1 MVKITKEVGY
11 PEGGKKY
18 KGPPDSVGQDP
29 RANIVT
35 NAFVPG
41 QKIDKGTKVKVQGT
55 GAMLKSKSKTAT
67 WF

>member
-1 MVKITKEVGY
+1 MTKTEVGY

-18 KGPPDSVGQDP
+18 KIEPGKVGQDP

-41 QKIDKGTKVKVQGT
+41 QKIDKGTKVTVQGV
-55 GAMLKSKSKTAT
+55 GKARKQTAT

>member
-18 KGPPDSVGQDP
+18 KGSPKNFGLDP
-29 RANIVT
+29 RAKVLDS
-35 NAFVPG
+35 AL
-41 QKIDKGTKVKVQGT
+41 IDKGTKVKVQST
-55 GAMLKSKSKTAT
+55 GGHKGRKQTAT

>member
-1 MVKITKEVGY
+1 MAKTEVGY
-11 PEGGKKY
+11 PQGGKKY
-18 KGPPDSVGQDP
+18 KVPADSVGLDP

-41 QKIDKGTKVKVQGT
+41 QKIDKGTKVKVAGT
-55 GAMLKSKSKTAT
+55 RRMLASKNKTAT

>member
-18 KGPPDSVGQDP
+18 KGPPDNVGQDP
-29 RANIVT
+29 RADIVT

-41 QKIDKGTKVKVQGT
+41 QKIDKGTKVKVAGT
-55 GAMLKSKSKTAT
+55 RRMLASKNKTAT

>member
-1 MVKITKEVGY
+1 MAKTIIGV

-18 KGPPDSVGQDP
+18 KGAPDNIGQDP

-41 QKIDKGTKVKVQGT
+41 QKKDKGTKVTVQGT
-55 GAMLKSKSKTAT
+55 GKARKQTAT

>member
-1 MVKITKEVGY
+1 MAKTPVGY

-18 KGPPDSVGQDP
+18 KGAPENVGQDP

-41 QKIDKGTKVKVQGT
+41 QKIDKGTKVTVKGT

>member
-1 MVKITKEVGY
+1 MVKITKTIGY

-18 KGPPDSVGQDP
+18 KVPADSVGQDP

-41 QKIDKGTKVKVQGT
+41 QKIDKGTKVTVKGT
-55 GAMLKSKSKTAT
+55 GKAIKQTAT

>member
-1 MVKITKEVGY
+1 MTKTPVGY
-11 PEGGKKY
+11 PQGGKKY
-18 KGPPDSVGQDP
+18 KGAPDNVGQDP

-41 QKIDKGTKVKVQGT
+41 QKIDKGTKVKVAGT
-55 GAMLKSKSKTAT
+55 RRMLASKSKTAT

>member
-1 MVKITKEVGY
+1 MAKTEVGY
-11 PEGGKKY
+11 PKGGKKY
-18 KGPPDSVGQDP
+18 KVPADSVGQDP

-41 QKIDKGTKVKVQGT
+41 QKIDKGTKVTVQGT
-55 GAMLKSKSKTAT
+55 GKARKQTAT

>member
-1 MVKITKEVGY
+1 MAKTPVGY
-11 PEGGKKY
+11 PQGGKKY
-18 KGPPDSVGQDP
+18 KGPVDNVGQDP

-41 QKIDKGTKVKVQGT
+41 QKIDKGTKVTVQGT
-55 GAMLKSKSKTAT
+55 GKARKQTAT

>member
-1 MVKITKEVGY
+1 MAKTPVGY
-11 PEGGKKY
+11 PEGDKKY
-18 KGPPDSVGQDP
+18 KGAPENVGQDP

-41 QKIDKGTKVKVQGT
+41 QKIDKGTKVTVQGT

>member
-1 MVKITKEVGY
+1 MTKTPVGY

-18 KGPPDSVGQDP
+18 KGPPENVGQDP
-29 RANIVT
+29 RASIVT

-41 QKIDKGTKVKVQGT
+41 QKIDKGTKVTVQGT
-55 GAMLKSKSKTAT
+55 GKMLASKNKTAT

>member
-1 MVKITKEVGY
+1 MAKTEVGY

-18 KGPPDSVGQDP
+18 KIEPGKVGQDP
-29 RANIVT
+29 RASIIT
-35 NAFVPG
+35 NDFTPG

-55 GAMLKSKSKTAT
+55 GAMLKSKNKTAT